1 MNRLTMA
8 EFPSSD
14 AHSSAVFFRAA
25 FGWEHLAYGPHYT
38 DVQLDNE
45 QTLGFQEDT
54 AEAPPGPLTII
65 EVDDLDAS
73 PSHRSI
79 SPVVADSTS
88 ASRAVT
94 SLRPGRAQVRDPTSS
109 CSKVGL

>member
-14 AHSSAVFFRAA
+14 ANSSAVFFRDA

-54 AEAPPGPLTII
+54 AEAP
-65 EVDDLDAS
+65 
-73 PSHRSI
+73 
-79 SPVVADSTS
+79 
-88 ASRAVT
+88 
-94 SLRPGRAQVRDPTSS
+94 QDP
-109 CSKVGL
+109 